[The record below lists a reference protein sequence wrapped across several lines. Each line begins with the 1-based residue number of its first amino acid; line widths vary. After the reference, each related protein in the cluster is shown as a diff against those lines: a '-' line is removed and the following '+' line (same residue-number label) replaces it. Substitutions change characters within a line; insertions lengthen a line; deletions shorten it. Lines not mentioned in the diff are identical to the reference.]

1 MILTDPKPGDLC
13 QSISPFEIISYGTGA
28 MTNITVLQESEVFLI
43 LSASE
48 IPEIP
53 AWEFEI
59 MYNNLTYYFNV
70 PVMQGILDL
79 DGQGGLYNFPF
90 KQLKSDHKQVRR

>member
-1 MILTDPKPGDLC
+1 MHPRAGDLC
-13 QSISPFEIISYGTGA
+13 QSVLPFEIVNHGNGV
-28 MTNITVLQESEVFLI
+28 MTNMTVLQESEIFLI

-48 IPEIP
+48 IPELP

-70 PVMQGILDL
+70 TPTQGILNL
-79 DGQGGLYNFPF
+79 DGQGGLYSFPF
-90 KQLKSDHKQVRR
+90 KQLKSDYKQVRR

>member
-1 MILTDPKPGDLC
+1 MTDPKPGDLC
-13 QSISPFEIISYGTGA
+13 LSLAPFEIIDYGTGVS
-28 MTNITVLQESEVFLI
+28 TSITVLQESEIFLI

-48 IPEIP
+48 IPDIP

-70 PVMQGILDL
+70 TAMQGIFEL

-90 KQLKSDHKQVRR
+90 KQLKSDYKRARR